1 MYIDMLVAKKDL
13 MFISFKRLWHLHD
26 MKIKFMLAEIHE

>member
-13 MFISFKRLWHLHD
+13 FISFKKLRHLND
-26 MKIKFMLAEIHE
+26 TRIKFMLAEIHE